1 MSSPAAITPS
11 TATGRSPEG
20 LFVPQTKSLY
30 SEVILDHIKNAR
42 NFHQLTDANRRAHGI
57 NPLCGDTFDVYARV
71 EGDRVVDAAF
81 QCECCGI
88 SMASASIMTETV
100 KGKTVQEARMLYR
113 SFEKLLRAPD
123 AAALHADSGQMPML
137 ELIREFP
144 SRVNCALLGWHT
156 LDAALDGRTEVAIS
170 G

>member
-1 MSSPAAITPS
+1 MSEPLSNS
-11 TATGRSPEG
+11 S
-20 LFVPQTKSLY
+20 SLY

-42 NFHQLTDANRRAHGI
+42 NFHELAGANRKAHGI
-57 NPLCGDTFDVYARV
+57 NPLCGDTFDVYAKV
-71 EGDRVVDAAF
+71 EGDRVIDAAF

-100 KGKTVQEARMLYR
+100 KGKTVQEARALYK
-113 SFEKLLRAPD
+113 SFEKLLRDPG
-123 AAALHADSGQMPML
+123 AASSLQANSGQLPML

-156 LDAALDGRTEVAIS
+156 LEAALDGRGSATLGA
-170 G
+170 

>member
-1 MSSPAAITPS
+1 MS
-11 TATGRSPEG
+11 E
-20 LFVPQTKSLY
+20 TKSLY

-42 NFHQLTDANRRAHGI
+42 NFHELPDANLMSHGI
-57 NPLCGDTFDVYARV
+57 NPLCGDTFDVYAKV
-71 EGDRVVDAAF
+71 EGNRVIDAAF

-100 KGKTVQEARMLYR
+100 KGKTVQEARALYR
-113 SFEKLLRAPD
+113 SFEKMLRDPAS
-123 AAALHADSGQMPML
+123 ASGLRADSGQMPML

-156 LDAALDGRTEVAIS
+156 LDAALDGRESTTLD
-170 G
+170 

>member
-1 MSSPAAITPS
+1 MSEA
-11 TATGRSPEG
+11 
-20 LFVPQTKSLY
+20 KSLY

-42 NFHQLTDANRRAHGI
+42 NFHELKDANRKAHGV
-57 NPLCGDTFDVYARV
+57 NPLCGDTFNVYATV
-71 EGDRVVDAAF
+71 EGDRVVDATF
-81 QCECCGI
+81 QCECCWI

-100 KGKTVQEARMLYR
+100 KGKTVQEARTLFR
-113 SFEKLLRAPD
+113 SFEKLLRDPD
-123 AAALHADSGQMPML
+123 AASSLLADAGQLPML

-156 LDAALDGRTEVAIS
+156 LDAALDGRAQVEIS

>member
-1 MSSPAAITPS
+1 MAA
-11 TATGRSPEG
+11 GRSPEG
-20 LFVPQTKSLY
+20 LFVPETRSLY

-42 NFHQLTDANRRAHGI
+42 NFRELTDANRKAHGI
-57 NPLCGDTFDVYARV
+57 NPLCGDTFDVYAKV
-71 EGDRVVDAAF
+71 EAGLVIDAAF

-100 KGKTVQEARMLYR
+100 KGKTVQEARTLYR
-113 SFEKLLRAPD
+113 SFEKLLRDPV
-123 AAALHADSGQMPML
+123 AASTLQADSGQLPML

-156 LDAALDGRTEVAIS
+156 LDAALDGRAEVAIS
-170 G
+170 A

>member
-1 MSSPAAITPS
+1 MSEPLSNS
-11 TATGRSPEG
+11 S
-20 LFVPQTKSLY
+20 SLY

-42 NFHQLTDANRRAHGI
+42 NFHELAGANRKAHGI
-57 NPLCGDTFDVYARV
+57 NPLCGDTFDVYAQV
-71 EGDRVVDAAF
+71 EGDRVIDAAF

-100 KGKTVQEARMLYR
+100 KGKTVQEARALYR
-113 SFEKLLRAPD
+113 SFEKLLRDPG
-123 AAALHADSGQMPML
+123 AASSLQANSGQLPML

-156 LDAALDGRTEVAIS
+156 LEAALDGRAQVAMS
-170 G
+170 T

>member
-1 MSSPAAITPS
+1 MSQAS
-11 TATGRSPEG
+11 T
-20 LFVPQTKSLY
+20 LY
-30 SEVILDHIKNAR
+30 NDAILDHIKNAR
-42 NFHQLTDANRRAHGI
+42 NFGELAGANRKAHGI

-71 EGDRVVDAAF
+71 EGERVVEAAF

-88 SMASASIMTETV
+88 SMASASIMTDAV
-100 KGKTVQEARMLYR
+100 KGKTVTEAKALYR
-113 SFEKLLRAPD
+113 NLEKLLRNAHAASD
-123 AAALHADSGQMPML
+123 AQAVSEQLPLL

-156 LDAALDGRTEVAIS
+156 LEAALDGKAEISIS